1 MVALTATVACAPPV
15 PESTL
20 GQDLEVVVRQAHET
34 IDSREVNTCNGESV
48 LLTGEVHIVVTEKAS
63 ARQGHINGHLTGT
76 GSAGNDY
83 VLNLQ
88 GRTSVEAGTV
98 IVEFVGRQ
106 LLISKGGAPN
116 QMTTV
121 AIMSDPFSMTVQ
133 VDCRG

>member
-1 MVALTATVACAPPV
+1 MAFVVVALAAAVACAPPV

-48 LLTGEVHIVVTEKAS
+48 LLTGGVHIVVTEKAS

-83 VLNLQ
+83 VVNLQ
-88 GRTSVEAGTV
+88 GRTSVETGTI

-106 LLISKGGAPN
+106 LL
-116 QMTTV
+116 V
-121 AIMSDPFSMTVQ
+121 AAAGPPAEKSPLFQ
-133 VDCRG
+133 ERP